1 MERIVNNMQLQV
13 EIQVRRPEL
22 QNAAR
27 PRPLQDH
34 LEAPMPRSIKRKHP
48 LSMRLSA
55 TDIATIDR
63 AATLLGRSRTEFV
76 REAAVRAAEDALM
89 EARPFRMSPGGFKAF
104 MDAMSKPATAV
115 PEMIDVFQRKAPWE
129 FDESRTAAR

>member
-1 MERIVNNMQLQV
+1 MQPEV

-22 QNAAR
+22 QNAAH
-27 PRPLQDH
+27 PRALHDP

-63 AATLLGRSRTEFV
+63 APISCARRQCGR
-76 REAAVRAAEDALM
+76 LKM
-89 EARPFRMSPGGFKAF
+89 P
-104 MDAMSKPATAV
+104 
-115 PEMIDVFQRKAPWE
+115 
-129 FDESRTAAR
+129 